1 MEIVDEELKISQV
14 YIQAF
19 GAVHAMLG
27 EELSGIVVVPFRRPG
42 MSALSFV
49 WFEVDMQVRGHPYG
63 FRSKTFT
70 QRWTTRAESTS
81 SSVHVLITSRPASRA
96 SCFRSSAS

>member
-1 MEIVDEELKISQV
+1 MEIVDEELEISQV
-14 YIQAF
+14 YIQAL
-19 GAVHAMLG
+19 GAVHGMFG
-27 EELSGIVVVPFRRPG
+27 EELSGIIVVPFRRPG
-42 MSALSFV
+42 LSAFSFV
-49 WFEVDMQVRGHPYG
+49 WFEVDMQMRGHLHG

-70 QRWTTRAESTS
+70 QCWTTRAESTS